1 MSGCPFGAVPAGSTL
16 QYEVT
21 VLRLSDTGP
30 DALYKDVAGC
40 GLGGANTMTNGCA
53 SVVPAE

>member
-1 MSGCPFGAVPAGSTL
+1 MIGCPCGAVPAGSTL
-16 QYEVT
+16 QYEIT

-53 SVVPAE
+53 SIVPAE